1 MSREHAQIKL
11 AIWADDEFRDLS
23 PGAQHLYF
31 VLLTSPALSYC
42 GVTDWRPKRIAAAAN
57 GWTATD
63 VEQAAKELAD
73 RLYLVVDDDTEEVLI
88 RSFLRNDGL
97 MARERMAT
105 AMAKAYSTVASPR
118 LRGVLVHELKRLHS
132 EQPSL
137 TGWSSERAVELLSKP
152 SVDPSAMAS
161 VMALTTAP
169 AMPSA
174 EPLAM
179 ALPMETVMDPP
190 TPSSLLLAPAPS
202 SLLPPVPTVPAETPN
217 ELSGRKRP
225 ATRMPPGWNPSENHR
240 KYAAEHG
247 IDLSHEERQFREW
260 VKSKDQRYANWNSG
274 FSTWLGNTK
283 KWATP
288 GRGAKPPWQH
298 HDPTTGR
305 AVER

>member
-11 AIWADDEFRDLS
+11 AIWADDEFRHLS

-105 AMAKAYSTVASPR
+105 AMAKAYSSVASPR

-132 EQPSL
+132 DQPSL
-137 TGWSSERAVELLSKP
+137 TGWTSERAVELLSKP
-152 SVDPSAMAS
+152 SVDPCAIASVTTLTMALVEASAM
-161 VMALTTAP
+161 P
-169 AMPSA
+169 
-174 EPLAM
+174 
-179 ALPMETVMDPP
+179 LPMASGMETALDPP
-190 TPSSLLLAPAPS
+190 TPAPAPATY
-202 SLLPPVPTVPAETPN
+202 SLLPGVPTVPAETPS
-217 ELSGRKRP
+217 EPSGRKRP
-225 ATRMPPGWNPSENHR
+225 ATRMPQGWTPSENHR
-240 KYAAEHG
+240 KYATQHG

-260 VKSKDQRYANWNSG
+260 VESKDQRYANWNSG
-274 FSTWLGNTK
+274 FSTWLGNAK

-288 GRGAKPPWQH
+288 GRGARPPWQH